1 MATILF
7 YATDVLEKI
16 LNVLVECL
24 QEDLEEDP

>member
-7 YATDVLEKI
+7 YATDVHEKI